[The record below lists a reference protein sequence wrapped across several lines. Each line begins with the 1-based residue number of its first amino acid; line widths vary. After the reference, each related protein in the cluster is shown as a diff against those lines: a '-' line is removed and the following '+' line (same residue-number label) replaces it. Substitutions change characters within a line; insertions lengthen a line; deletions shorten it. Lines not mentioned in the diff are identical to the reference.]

1 MHHEEFTTLSR
12 KRDDL
17 IFQAHQID
25 RQIKA
30 AEEAAKKEREN
41 RAHYVL
47 NLLARHR
54 LTIND
59 LETIITKNQES
70 K

>member
-1 MHHEEFTTLSR
+1 MHHDEFMTLSR

-17 IFQAHQID
+17 IFQAHQLD

-30 AEEAAKKEREN
+30 AEEAAKKKREN
-41 RAHYVL
+41 RAHYIL
-47 NLLARHR
+47 NLLAKHR
-54 LTIND
+54 LTIRD
-59 LETIITKNQES
+59 LEIIIAKNQES